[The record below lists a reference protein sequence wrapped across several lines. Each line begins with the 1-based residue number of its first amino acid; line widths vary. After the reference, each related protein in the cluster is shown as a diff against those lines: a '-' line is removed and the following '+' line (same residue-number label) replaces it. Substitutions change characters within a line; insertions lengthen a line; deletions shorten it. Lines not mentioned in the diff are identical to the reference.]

1 MQKKYISW
9 DDVFEALKV
18 IDIPENVVY
27 GIPKGGMIAAG
38 FLKHAR
44 VTHDPIFANVIFD
57 DIIDSGRT
65 IQKYQ
70 KEFPNASIHALIDQ
84 RYARQ
89 QNMETY
95 WWVFPWEKDHPAGE
109 DTVQQNITRVLQFI
123 GEDPN
128 REGLLDTPNRV
139 VKSWGKI
146 YEGYLKKPEDI
157 LTTFSADGYDEIV
170 LLKDIEFFSTCE
182 HHMIPFFGKAHIA
195 YIPGAK
201 IVGISKLAR
210 LLDIY
215 SRRLQIQER
224 IGDQITSDLMRLL
237 QPKGAACIIEAQH
250 LCMKARGV
258 EKQNSVMVTSS
269 MKGVFLTNPSAKE
282 ELMALIRSK

>member
-1 MQKKYISW
+1 MQKKYITW
-9 DDVFEALKV
+9 EQVFHSLEL
-18 IDIPENVVY
+18 IDSEENVVY

-38 FLKHAR
+38 FLKHAQI
-44 VTHDPIFANVIFD
+44 THNPEHANIILD

-65 IQKYQ
+65 ISQYIKN
-70 KEFPNASIHALIDQ
+70 FPTATIHALIDQ

-95 WWVFPWEKDHPAGE
+95 WYVFPWEKDHPAGE
-109 DTVQQNITRVLQFI
+109 DTIQQNIVRQLQFI
-123 GEDPN
+123 GEDVT
-128 REGLLDTPNRV
+128 REGLIDTPNRI
-139 VKSWGKI
+139 VKSWNKI
-146 YEGYLKKPEDI
+146 FEGYQKKPEDI
-157 LTTFSADGYDEIV
+157 LTVFSADGYDEIV

-195 YIPGAK
+195 YIPGDK

-237 QPKGAACIIEAQH
+237 QPKGAACVIEAKH
-250 LCMKARGV
+250 LCMQARGV
-258 EKQNSVMVTSS
+258 EKQNSIMVTSS
-269 MKGVFLTNPSAKE
+269 MKGVFLNNPAARQ
-282 ELMALIRSK
+282 ELLSLIK